1 MAYPTASC
9 PRPEDGR
16 IRDAQPVS
24 RIRVIMSSI
33 TVCLIV
39 LACVFGGALLGFL
52 LRSALPHIVRLGMGL
67 VGTMAALVL
76 GLLVASAKGSYDA
89 QSNQFI
95 QLSANI
101 VVLDR
106 ILAHCGPEAKETR
119 DMLRDETVRV
129 RDRMWPKDHSGAA
142 GLEPG
147 SARAES
153 VYDKIQQL
161 SPNDNAQRS
170 LQGQASSIA
179 NSLGQTRWLMYEQS
193 VASIPL
199 PLLAVL
205 VLWLTIIFIS
215 FGLFAPRNATVVASL
230 FVSAQSV
237 SCAILLIL
245 EMYKPFEGLIQIS
258 SAPLYTALAHLGQ

>member
-1 MAYPTASC
+1 
-9 PRPEDGR
+9 
-16 IRDAQPVS
+16 
-24 RIRVIMSSI
+24 MSSI

-39 LACVFGGALLGFL
+39 FACVFGGALFGVS
-52 LRSALPHIVRLGMGL
+52 LRSALPQQHLSAESKDIVRLGMGL

-89 QSNQFI
+89 QSSELTQM
-95 QLSANI
+95 SANI
-101 VVLDR
+101 VLLDR
-106 ILAHCGPEAKETR
+106 VLAHYGPEAKQTR

-147 SARAES
+147 SASAES

-170 LQGQASSIA
+170 LQAQASSIA
-179 NSLGQTRWLMYEQS
+179 NGLGQTRWLMYEQS
-193 VASIPL
+193 ASSIPL
-199 PLLAVL
+199 PLLSVL

-215 FGLFAPRNATVVASL
+215 FGLFAPRNATVVTSL
-230 FVSAQSV
+230 FVSALSV

-258 SAPLYTALAHLGQ
+258 SAPLRAALAHLGQ